1 MTRPILI
8 GIGGAHSASGKT
20 TYASLLF
27 QRLRGWGGIKYTKTD
42 IYCSL
47 IDERDVLMTE
57 GKDTRRML
65 DAGAERVLW
74 VKSPPS
80 ELGDL
85 LPLAMEKLSDLKGV
99 IIEGNSAIEFLV
111 PDIIIFMFGDISEKI
126 KESAKGILEKADVV
140 LFEEGPPAVV
150 SGKARYFRKSPENNE
165 EFLISIV
172 GMVEKKD
179 KIRAA
184 LNDRSENARIP
195 CTVAR
200 AIAEELKIEY
210 QEVGRTANELG
221 IKIISCE
228 LGCF

>member
-8 GIGGAHSASGKT
+8 GIGGAHSGSGKT

-42 IYCSL
+42 LYCSL

-57 GKDTRRML
+57 GKDTRKML

-99 IIEGNSAIEFLV
+99 IVEGNSAIEFLV
-111 PDIIIFMFGDISEKI
+111 PDIIIFMFGDYSEKI

-140 LFEEGPPAVV
+140 LSEEGPSEVV
-150 SGKARYFRKSPENNE
+150 PERTRHFRKSLDNE

-172 GMVEKKD
+172 GMVEKNE
-179 KIRAA
+179 KIQES
-184 LNDRSENARIP
+184 LKERSENGKISCP
-195 CTVAR
+195 VAR
-200 AIAEELKIEY
+200 AIAEELKVDY
-210 QEVGRTANELG
+210 QEVGKTANKLG

>member
-8 GIGGAHSASGKT
+8 GIGGAHSGSGKT

-42 IYCSL
+42 LYCSL
-47 IDERDVLMTE
+47 IDERDVLLTE

-74 VKSPPS
+74 VQSPPS
-80 ELGDL
+80 ELGEL
-85 LPLAMEKLSDLKGV
+85 LPLAMEQLSDLKGV
-99 IIEGNSAIEFLV
+99 IVEGNSAIEFLV
-111 PDIIIFMFGDISEKI
+111 PDIIIFIFGNNSEKL
-126 KESAKGILEKADVV
+126 KESAKGILGKADVV
-140 LFEEGPPAVV
+140 LSEEGPSEVV
-150 SGKARYFRKSPENNE
+150 PGRARHFRKSLDNE
-165 EFLISIV
+165 EFFMSIL

-184 LNDRSENARIP
+184 LNERSENGSIP
-195 CTVAR
+195 CSVAR
-200 AIAEELKIEY
+200 TIAEEVKVDY

>member
-8 GIGGAHSASGKT
+8 GIGGAHSGSGKT

-47 IDERDVLMTE
+47 VDEREVLLTE

-80 ELGDL
+80 ELGEL
-85 LPLAMEKLSDLKGV
+85 LPLAMEKLSDLKG
-99 IIEGNSAIEFLV
+99 IIVEGNSAIEFLV
-111 PDIIIFMFGDISEKI
+111 PDIIIFIFGNSSEKI

-140 LFEEGPPAVV
+140 LSEKATPGVV
-150 SGKARYFRKSPENNE
+150 PGRARCFGKSPVDNE

-172 GMVEKKD
+172 QMVKMKD
-179 KIRAA
+179 KIRAS
-184 LNDRSENARIP
+184 LNERSENGRIP
-195 CTVAR
+195 CPVAR
-200 AIAEELKIEY
+200 AIAEELKVDY
-210 QEVGRTANELG
+210 QEVGKTANNLG

>member
-8 GIGGAHSASGKT
+8 GIGGAHSGSGKT

-42 IYCSL
+42 IYSSL
-47 IDERDVLMTE
+47 VDERDVLLTE

-65 DAGAERVLW
+65 DAGAERVVW

-99 IIEGNSAIEFLV
+99 IVEGNSAIEFLV
-111 PDIIIFMFGDISEKI
+111 PDIIIFMFGNNSENL

-140 LFEEGPPAVV
+140 LSEKGPSEVV
-150 SGKARYFRKSPENNE
+150 PGRARHFRKSIDNE
-165 EFLISIV
+165 EFLISIAE
-172 GMVEKKD
+172 MVEKKD
-179 KIRAA
+179 KIRTA
-184 LNDRSENARIP
+184 LNERSENRRIP
-195 CTVAR
+195 CPVAR
-200 AIAEELKIEY
+200 AIAEELKVDY
-210 QEVGRTANELG
+210 QEVGRYANELG
-221 IKIISCE
+221 IKIIGCE

>member
-8 GIGGAHSASGKT
+8 GIGGAHSGSGKT

-27 QRLRGWGGIKYTKTD
+27 QRLKGWGGIKYTKTD

-47 IDERDVLMTE
+47 VDERDMLMTE

-99 IIEGNSAIEFLV
+99 IVEGNSAIEFLV
-111 PDIIIFMFGDISEKI
+111 PDIIIFTFGNDSENL
-126 KESAKGILEKADVV
+126 KESAKGILAKADVV
-140 LFEEGPPAVV
+140 LSEEAAPGVV
-150 SGKARYFRKSPENNE
+150 PGETKWFKKSSIDNE
-165 EFLISIV
+165 KFLISITE
-172 GMVEKKD
+172 MVEMKD
-179 KIRAA
+179 KIRAS
-184 LNDRSENARIP
+184 LNERSENGRIP
-195 CTVAR
+195 CPVAR
-200 AIAEELKIEY
+200 TIAEELKVDY

-221 IKIISCE
+221 IKITGCE

>member
-8 GIGGAHSASGKT
+8 GIGGAHSGSGKT

-47 IDERDVLMTE
+47 VDERDVLLTE

-65 DAGAERVLW
+65 DAGAERVVW

-85 LPLAMEKLSDLKGV
+85 LPLAVEKLSDLKGV
-99 IIEGNSAIEFLV
+99 IVEGNSAIEFLV
-111 PDIIIFMFGDISEKI
+111 PDIIIFMFGDYSEKI

-140 LFEEGPPAVV
+140 LSEEGPPAGV
-150 SGKARYFRKSPENNE
+150 SGRARHFRKSLDNE
-165 EFLISIV
+165 EFFMSIL

-179 KIRAA
+179 KI
-184 LNDRSENARIP
+184 P
-195 CTVAR
+195 C
-200 AIAEELKIEY
+200 
-210 QEVGRTANELG
+210 
-221 IKIISCE
+221 
-228 LGCF
+228 

>member
-1 MTRPILI
+1 MRRPILI
-8 GIGGAHSASGKT
+8 GIGGAHSGSGKT

-42 IYCSL
+42 IYSSL
-47 IDERDVLMTE
+47 IDERDVLLTE

-80 ELGDL
+80 ELGEL

-111 PDIIIFMFGDISEKI
+111 PDIIIFMFGNNSEKL
-126 KESAKGILEKADVV
+126 KESAKGILGKADVV
-140 LFEEGPPAVV
+140 LSEEGPSAMV
-150 SGKARYFRKSPENNE
+150 SGRARYFKKSPEYIE
-165 EFLISIV
+165 EFLITIV
-172 GMVEKKD
+172 AMVEEKD
-179 KIRAA
+179 KIQAA
-184 LNDRSENARIP
+184 LSKRSENGRIP
-195 CTVAR
+195 CSVAR
-200 AIAEELKIEY
+200 AIAEELKVDY
-210 QEVGRTANELG
+210 QEVGRTANKFG
-221 IKIISCE
+221 IKIINCE

>member
-8 GIGGAHSASGKT
+8 GIGGAHSGSGKT

-47 IDERDVLMTE
+47 IDEHDVLLTE

-80 ELGDL
+80 DLGEL
-85 LPLAMEKLSDLKGV
+85 LPLAVEKLLGLKG
-99 IIEGNSAIEFLV
+99 IIVEGNSAIEFLV
-111 PDIIIFMFGDISEKI
+111 PDIIIFTFGSNSEEI
-126 KESAKGILEKADVV
+126 KESAKRILARADVV
-140 LFEEGPPAVV
+140 LSEEETIGAAP
-150 SGKARYFRKSPENNE
+150 GKARCFRKSPAHNK
-165 EFLISIV
+165 EFLITIV
-172 GMVEKKD
+172 EMVEKKE
-179 KIRAA
+179 KIRAS
-184 LNDRSENARIP
+184 LKEHSENGRIP
-195 CTVAR
+195 CPIAR
-200 AIAEELKIEY
+200 AIAEELGVDY
-210 QEVGRTANELG
+210 QEVGRTANGLG
-221 IKIISCE
+221 IKIINCE